1 MNKGITY
8 KITFNQSENKATFTD
23 TRRKK
28 PLYIGGTEPGEL
40 AEMYRYIACYFLQMA
55 HYEDYPNTWTT
66 PKYYSGDEWE
76 QIHRMLSRCMYT
88 LLQRIYRSSERNII
102 FPVFT
107 LTHCAIQWQQSALLT
122 VLISSAYQ
130 RSSDTLIQQS
140 RLTFTVTLTKKHR
153 NGQMKY

>member
-76 QIHRMLSRCMYT
+76 QIHRMMKGWY
-88 LLQRIYRSSERNII
+88 
-102 FPVFT
+102 
-107 LTHCAIQWQQSALLT
+107 H
-122 VLISSAYQ
+122 
-130 RSSDTLIQQS
+130 
-140 RLTFTVTLTKKHR
+140 
-153 NGQMKY
+153 NGFVDSKEE